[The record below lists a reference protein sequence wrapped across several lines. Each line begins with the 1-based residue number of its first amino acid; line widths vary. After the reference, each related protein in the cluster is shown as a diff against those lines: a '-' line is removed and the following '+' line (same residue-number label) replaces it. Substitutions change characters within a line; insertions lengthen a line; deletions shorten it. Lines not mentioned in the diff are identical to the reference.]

1 MLYSRFNKY
10 EKLLVQMQKGYLVLR
25 RNEYKVVRLI
35 DLVTLKQT
43 ITITN
48 YEQEIAL
55 LYTGK

>member
-43 ITITN
+43 ITISN

>member
-10 EKLLVQMQKGYLVLR
+10 EKLLAQMQKGYLVLR

-35 DLVTLKQT
+35 DLVTLKQV

-55 LYTGK
+55 LYAKK

>member
-1 MLYSRFNKY
+1 MLYDRFNKY

-35 DLVTLKQT
+35 DLVTLKQV
-43 ITITN
+43 ITIAN

>member
-1 MLYSRFNKY
+1 MLYDRFNKY

-43 ITITN
+43 ITIIN